1 MLGKKV
7 LNNFYWHSSLTT
19 VQNDDVQQHIAE
31 AENLAGLQ
39 AGTDYNIVK
48 YDINGQA
55 LSLLWYPGFFNDP
68 FPALE
73 KSYRIDL
80 KSKRI
85 EKRSYQASL
94 NPPILHRK
102 ELFLSPDDPH
112 SRQFRELTA
121 TAEQLGLFE
130 NPIHIGFKQAWEN
143 LIAEKGFQLVDHQ
156 FVPIGNLEVI
166 DEQAFEP
173 TQSTAIDGCD

>member
-7 LNNFYWHSSLTT
+7 LNNVYWHNSLTPA
-19 VQNDDVQQHIAE
+19 QPEDVQQRVAE
-31 AENLAGLQ
+31 AETLAKVQ

-48 YDINGQA
+48 YDGKSQL
-55 LSLLWYPGFFNDP
+55 LSLLWYPGFFNDA

-73 KSYRIDL
+73 TSYRIDL
-80 KSKRI
+80 EADRV
-85 EKRSYQASL
+85 EKRSYQTSI

-102 ELFLSPDDPH
+102 ELFIRADDP
-112 SRQFRELTA
+112 RIDQFKELTA

-130 NPIHIGFKQAWEN
+130 NTLRIGFKQAWEK

-156 FVPIGNLEVI
+156 FVPLGNVEDQDDQTV
-166 DEQAFEP
+166 
-173 TQSTAIDGCD
+173 

>member
-19 VQNDDVQQHIAE
+19 VQNDEVQQHIAE

-39 AGTDYNIVK
+39 AGADYNIVK

-80 KSKRI
+80 KFKRV
-85 EKRSYQASL
+85 EKRSYQTSL

-102 ELFLSPDDPH
+102 ELLLSQDDPH
-112 SRQFRELTA
+112 SPPFRELTA

-130 NPIHIGFKQAWEN
+130 NPIHIGFKQAW
-143 LIAEKGFQLVDHQ
+143 
-156 FVPIGNLEVI
+156 
-166 DEQAFEP
+166 
-173 TQSTAIDGCD
+173 

>member
-1 MLGKKV
+1 MIGKKI
-7 LNNFYWHSSLTT
+7 LNNVYWHISLTT
-19 VQNDDVQQHIAE
+19 VQNDEVQQHIAE
-31 AENLAGLQ
+31 AENLADLQ
-39 AGTDYNIVK
+39 ANIDYNVVK
-48 YDINGQA
+48 YDIDGQA
-55 LSLLWYPGFFNDP
+55 LSLLWYPDFFNDP

-80 KSKRI
+80 NTKRV

-102 ELFLSPDDPH
+102 ELFLSQNDPH
-112 SRQFRELTA
+112 RSQFQELTA

-130 NPIHIGFKQAWEN
+130 NPIRIGFKQAWET

-156 FVPIGNLEVI
+156 FMASGNL
-166 DEQAFEP
+166 
-173 TQSTAIDGCD
+173 